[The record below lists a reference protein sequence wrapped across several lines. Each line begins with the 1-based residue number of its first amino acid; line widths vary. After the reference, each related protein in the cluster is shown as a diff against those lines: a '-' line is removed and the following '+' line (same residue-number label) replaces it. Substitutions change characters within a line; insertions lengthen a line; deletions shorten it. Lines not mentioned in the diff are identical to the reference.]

1 VTECSDIDDI
11 IVFRQ
16 NGTFIVTKV
25 SDKVFVGQ
33 EIIHIAVFNKNDER
47 TVYNLIYRDGKNGK
61 TRVKRFNVMGV
72 TRDKEYFITKGTP
85 DSRVLY
91 FSANPNGEA
100 EIVRVELRPKPR
112 LKKLNFDFDF
122 TTVAIKGRAS
132 QGNILTRYGVRKIEQ
147 RQEGVSTLG
156 SRLIWYD
163 DTVKRLNTEER
174 GILLSEFSG
183 TDRIVTIM
191 QSGHYRLT
199 SFDLSTH
206 FDEDMILIE
215 KYNPE
220 KVFTAVYED
229 TKTRLFYVKRFIIE
243 VTERKMDF
251 IGEEEKNRL
260 VLLTG
265 DKYPRIDVAFDMKVK
280 TKGAEK
286 EEITVHEFIGVKG
299 FKAKGKRIS
308 HHAVKKIEFLEPI
321 QIEEPV
327 PIIPIENGEL
337 RMEDGERRSEVG
349 GLKSEEGRMKN
360 EDGRMKNEERKVKN
374 EKGKVKDEDGG
385 RKKEDGNVKIE
396 DGKMKDEKGRMRK
409 EKGKGK
415 EKNKEETSGDKKKE
429 DSGDAM
435 QMELPL

>member
-1 VTECSDIDDI
+1 
-11 IVFRQ
+11 
-16 NGTFIVTKV
+16 
-25 SDKVFVGQ
+25 
-33 EIIHIAVFNKNDER
+33 
-47 TVYNLIYRDGKNGK
+47 
-61 TRVKRFNVMGV
+61 M
-72 TRDKEYFITKGTP
+72 P

-91 FSANPNGEA
+91 FTANPNGEA

-132 QGNILTRYGVRKIEQ
+132 MGNILTRYSVRKIEQ

-174 GILLSEFSG
+174 GILLGEFSG

-229 TKTRLFYVKRFIIE
+229 TKTKSFYVKRFIIE

-265 DKYPRIDVAFDMKVK
+265 DKHPRIDVAFDMKVK

-308 HHAVKKIEFLEPI
+308 LHAVKKIEFLEPL
-321 QIEEPV
+321 EE
-327 PIIPIENGEL
+327 
-337 RMEDGERRSEVG
+337 
-349 GLKSEEGRMKN
+349 MKN
-360 EDGRMKNEERKVKN
+360 EELRMKNEEEVIKNEELKNQKKERKVKTEEEKSEEVKEKNEEGKMKNEKGRRKKEEGKVKN
-374 EKGKVKDEDGG
+374 EKGKVKSE
-385 RKKEDGNVKIE
+385 
-396 DGKMKDEKGRMRK
+396 
-409 EKGKGK
+409 
-415 EKNKEETSGDKKKE
+415 EETSGDRKKE
-429 DSGDAM
+429 DTGDAL